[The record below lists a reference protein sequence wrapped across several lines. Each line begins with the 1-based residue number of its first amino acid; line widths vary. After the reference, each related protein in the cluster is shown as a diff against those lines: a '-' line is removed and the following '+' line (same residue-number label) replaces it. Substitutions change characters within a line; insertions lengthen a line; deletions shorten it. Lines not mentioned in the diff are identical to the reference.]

1 MKFQKTALST
11 MLLTVAVA
19 MSGNVQ
25 AGDQFMA
32 AKGQS
37 QTFTSET
44 KLPDGDSRTDYK
56 LIGGWDH
63 SDYGSEDSLDHA
75 GINTDIT
82 LTSGS
87 YDEIVGGNH
96 VRNTKSSQTSPV
108 MSIGNTKVTISG
120 GSLEYAVGGSKAST
134 SGGTDLINGRV
145 EMVVSGDANI
155 SKKLVGGNYVKNS
168 SAQGAG
174 ATPDKG
180 GESVVGDIDL
190 TLQGG
195 TFEGMVIGGSF
206 AENYTEKS
214 GEGFA
219 MKLTTQ
225 TGKINTTVTG
235 GTYNGDVVGGSA
247 ASGKNSAVQNE
258 SSSLIISLTGDGTLA
273 FKKDTRIVGGNFV
286 SGESTSSLTTGNAGV
301 VIDGNGNLDVASNI
315 VGGDLIE
322 QHSLGNVGASS
333 KIQGTSSVTISA
345 ANFSTSEEIIGG
357 SYVHAAGGTTERPAA
372 AQVGSTR
379 VEISAGTI
387 GGNVI
392 GGGKVNVSEL
402 EGHANETYAI
412 SHVGTANVLISG
424 GTINGAVIG
433 GGNAKARAGL
443 DGGADVD
450 AVNIEITGGEINGGV
465 IGGGMAYNYD
475 ASNGSTLT
483 AKTGS
488 SSIEISNAVVSGF
501 QYDSGIDNTVK
512 FANTAIIAGGIAYDK
527 KTASDNTDLVD
538 AETQTTSIRVLNSTV
553 KGNVYGGGYAH
564 GNNAAANTN
573 TAQMSFVDTE
583 IQGDVSTGGLVE
595 NDSAVANVKT
605 AALSMRDTIVTGNL
619 VLGGD
624 NAGADR
630 VTSAEFTG
638 VNTAKELTGKAD
650 SYTFNATEE
659 NGTEAI
665 LDVSGTIDAAG
676 SMVDVN
682 TNSAHTVI
690 TGENATMSVDKDTK
704 LTVHSTF
711 ADTAYSFDE
720 GDSLGQLIY
729 TTKGLTVGDEVLSGT
744 MTTNENAKVLSET
757 LLGSVAFVNQ
767 GAEFIADE
775 GMDAIVSAAKDGRFT
790 AFGAMQ
796 GGRSSYETGSHVSV
810 WGVSLAAGTAGK
822 VGNMTMAGF
831 IEAGWG
837 RSDPSVSGA
846 SGDGDHDYY
855 GVGGAV
861 RYDFESPF
869 YLDGSLRIGSSST
882 EFDGEFSGTK
892 AEYDADSLYVTAH
905 VGGGY
910 VFDLSSTLAMDLYGR
925 YMFTYLEGDE
935 VGLHTGSGEK
945 LDMDDTTA
953 HTVRL
958 GFSLLGNC
966 TPEVA
971 WHAGLAYEHVFD
983 GDAESTLLVGGSR
996 ASLDT
1001 PTLEG
1006 NSGIVDVGF
1015 RYQPGGASDPWTF
1028 GVNLKGYVGDRQGV
1042 TGSFNALYTF

>member
-25 AGDQFMA
+25 AGDKFMA
-32 AKGQS
+32 ANGQS
-37 QTFTSET
+37 QTFTSATE
-44 KLPDGDSRTDYK
+44 LPDGDPSTNYK

-63 SDYGSEDSLDHA
+63 SGYGSEDSLDHA
-75 GINTDIT
+75 GINTDIR

-134 SGGTDLINGRV
+134 SGGTNLINGRV
-145 EMVVSGDANI
+145 EMVVSGVANI

-195 TFEGMVIGGSF
+195 TFGGMVIGGSF
-206 AENYTEKS
+206 AENYTDKS
-214 GEGFA
+214 EEGFA
-219 MKLTTQ
+219 MKLSTQ

-235 GTYNGDVVGGSA
+235 GKYNGDVVGGSA

-258 SSSLIISLTGDGTLA
+258 SSSLTISLAGDETPT
-273 FKKDTRIVGGNFV
+273 FTNDKRIVGGNFV
-286 SGESTSSLTTGNAGV
+286 SGENVSSRTKGDTGV
-301 VIDGNGNLDVASNI
+301 VIDGNGKLLVASNI

-357 SYVHAAGGTTERPAA
+357 SYVHAAGGTEERPAD

-392 GGGKVNVSEL
+392 GGGKVNISEL
-402 EGHANETYAI
+402 QGHADETYAE

-443 DGGADVD
+443 DGSADVD
-450 AVNIEITGGEINGGV
+450 AVNIEITGG
-465 IGGGMAYNYD
+465 
-475 ASNGSTLT
+475 
-483 AKTGS
+483 
-488 SSIEISNAVVSGF
+488 SGF
-501 QYDSGIDNTVK
+501 QYDSGIDDTVK
-512 FANTAIIAGGIAYDK
+512 FAETAIIAGGIAYDK
-527 KTASDNTDLVD
+527 KTVADEKYVD
-538 AETQTTSIRVLNSTV
+538 AETQTTSITVLNSIV

-564 GNNAAANTN
+564 GNNATANTN
-573 TAQMSFVDTE
+573 TAQMSFVDTK
-583 IQGDVSTGGLVE
+583 IQGNVSTGGLVGD
-595 NDSAVANVKT
+595 DSAVANVKT
-605 AALSMRDTIVTGNL
+605 AALSMRDTSVTGDL

-624 NAGADR
+624 HAGAAK

-638 VNTAKELTGKAD
+638 VNTAQELTGKAD

-659 NGTEAI
+659 NGTKAI
-665 LDVSGTIDAAG
+665 LDVSGTIDAVG

-682 TNSAHTVI
+682 TNSAHTII
-690 TGENATMSVDKDTK
+690 TGENAKMSVDKDTK

-720 GDSLGQLIY
+720 EDSLGQLIY
-729 TTKGLTVGDEVLSGT
+729 TTKGLTAGDEVLSGMT
-744 MTTNENAKVLSET
+744 TTNENAKVLSET

-892 AEYDADSLYVTAH
+892 AKYDADSLYVTAH

-910 VFDLSSTLAMDLYGR
+910 VFDLNSTLAMDLYGR

>member
-25 AGDQFMA
+25 AGDKFMA
-32 AKGQS
+32 ANGQS
-37 QTFTSET
+37 QTFTSATE
-44 KLPDGDSRTDYK
+44 LPDGDPSTNYK

-63 SDYGSEDSLDHA
+63 SGYGPEDSLDHA

-96 VRNTKSSQTSPV
+96 VRNTESSQTSPV

-134 SGGTDLINGRV
+134 SGGTNLINGRV
-145 EMVVSGDANI
+145 EMVVSGGATI
-155 SKKLVGGNYVKNS
+155 SENLVGGNYVKNS
-168 SAQGAG
+168 SIQNTG
-174 ATPDKG
+174 ATPDQD

-195 TFEGMVIGGSF
+195 TFGGMVIGGSF
-206 AENYTEKS
+206 AHNYTDKS
-214 GEGFA
+214 EEGFA
-219 MKLTTQ
+219 MELSTR
-225 TGKINTTVTG
+225 TGKIDTTVTG

-247 ASGKNSAVQNE
+247 AIGKNSSVENE
-258 SSSLIISLTGDGTLA
+258 SSSLTISLAGDETPT
-273 FKKDTRIVGGNFV
+273 FTNDKRIVGGNFV
-286 SGESTSSLTTGNAGV
+286 SGENVSSLTKGDTGV
-301 VIDGNGNLDVASNI
+301 VIDGNGKLDVASNI

-357 SYVHAAGGTTERPAA
+357 SYVHAAGGTEKRPAA

-392 GGGKVNVSEL
+392 GGGKVNISEL
-402 EGHANETYAI
+402 QGHADETYAE
-412 SHVGTANVLISG
+412 SHVGTAKVLISG
-424 GTINGAVIG
+424 GTITGAVIG

-443 DGGADVD
+443 DGSADVD
-450 AVNIEITGGEINGGV
+450 AVNIEITGGKINGGV

-475 ASNGSTLT
+475 ASNGSRLT
-483 AKTGS
+483 AKTTS
-488 SSIEISNAVVSGF
+488 SSIVISNAEVSGF

-512 FANTAIIAGGIAYDK
+512 FAETAIIAGGIAYDK
-527 KTASDNTDLVD
+527 KTVDDEKYVD
-538 AETQTTSIRVLNSTV
+538 AETQTTSITVLNSIVT
-553 KGNVYGGGYAH
+553 GNVYGGGYAH
-564 GNNAAANTN
+564 GNNATANTN
-573 TAQMSFVDTE
+573 TAQMSFVDTK
-583 IQGDVSTGGLVE
+583 IQGDVSTGGLVGD
-595 NDSAVANVKT
+595 DSAVANVKT
-605 AALSMRDTIVTGNL
+605 AALSMRDTSVTGKL

-624 NAGADR
+624 NAGAAQ

-638 VNTAKELTGKAD
+638 VNTAAQLTGKAD

-659 NGTEAI
+659 NGTKAI
-665 LDVSGTIDAAG
+665 LDVSDTIDATG

-682 TNSAHTVI
+682 TNSAHTII
-690 TGENATMSVDKDTK
+690 TGEKATMSVDKDTK

-720 GDSLGQLIY
+720 GSLGQLIY
-729 TTKGLTVGDEVLSGT
+729 TTKGLTAGDEVLSGT
-744 MTTNENAKVLSET
+744 TTTNENAKVLSET

-892 AEYDADSLYVTAH
+892 AKYDADSLYVTAH

-910 VFDLSSTLAMDLYGR
+910 VFDLNSTLAMDLYGR

>member
-1 MKFQKTALST
+1 MKFKKTALST

-32 AKGQS
+32 ANGQS

-44 KLPDGDSRTDYK
+44 KLPDGGSSTNYK

-63 SDYGSEDSLDHA
+63 SGYGSEDSLDHA

-134 SGGTDLINGRV
+134 SGGTKLINGRV
-145 EMVVSGDANI
+145 EMVVSGGANI

-168 SAQGAG
+168 SAQDAG

-180 GESVVGDIDL
+180 GESVVGDIVL
-190 TLQGG
+190 KLQGG
-195 TFEGMVIGGSF
+195 KFEDMVIGGSF
-206 AENYTEKS
+206 AENYTPTS
-214 GEGFA
+214 GEDFA

-247 ASGKNSAVQNE
+247 AIGKNSSVENE
-258 SSSLIISLTGDGTLA
+258 SSSLTISLAGDGNPT
-273 FKKDTRIVGGNFV
+273 FKKATRIVGGNFV
-286 SGESTSSLTTGNAGV
+286 SGENVSSLTTVDTGV
-301 VIDGNGNLDVASNI
+301 VIDGNGTLEVATNI

-345 ANFSTSEEIIGG
+345 KNFSTSEEIIGG

-379 VEISAGTI
+379 VEISDGTI

-402 EGHANETYAI
+402 QGHANETYAR

-443 DGGADVD
+443 DGSADVD

-488 SSIEISNAVVSGF
+488 SSIVISNADVSGF
-501 QYDSGIDNTVK
+501 QYDSGIDDTVE
-512 FANTAIIAGGIAYDK
+512 FAGTAIIAGGIAYDK
-527 KTASDNTDLVD
+527 KTVAGETDYVD
-538 AETQTTSIRVLNSTV
+538 AETQTTSITVLHSTV
-553 KGNVYGGGYAH
+553 KGDVYGGGYAH
-564 GNNAAANTN
+564 GNNATANTN
-573 TAQMSFVDTE
+573 TTQMSFVDTKIE
-583 IQGDVSTGGLVE
+583 GDVSTGGLVGD
-595 NDSAVANVKT
+595 NSAVAKVET
-605 AALSMRDTIVTGNL
+605 AALSMRDTSVTGNL
-619 VLGGD
+619 LLGGG
-624 NAGADR
+624 NAGAER

-638 VNTAKELTGKAD
+638 VNTANGLTGKAD

-659 NGTEAI
+659 NGTKAI
-665 LDVSGTIDAAG
+665 LDVSGTIGTIDAAG

-682 TNSAHTVI
+682 TNSAHTII

-704 LTVHSTF
+704 LTVHTTF

-720 GDSLGQLIY
+720 EDSLGQLIY
-729 TTKGLTVGDEVLSGT
+729 TTKGLTAGDEVLSGT
-744 MTTNENAKVLSET
+744 TTTNENAKVLSET

-910 VFDLSSTLAMDLYGR
+910 VFDLNS
-925 YMFTYLEGDE
+925 
-935 VGLHTGSGEK
+935 TGSGEK

>member
-32 AKGQS
+32 ANGQS
-37 QTFTSET
+37 ETFTSATE
-44 KLPDGDSRTDYK
+44 LPDGDPSTNYK

-63 SDYGSEDSLDHA
+63 SGYGSEDSLDHA
-75 GINTDIT
+75 GINTDIK

-134 SGGTDLINGRV
+134 SGGTNLINGRV
-145 EMVVSGDANI
+145 EMVVSGDASI

-180 GESVVGDIDL
+180 GESVVGDIVL

-195 TFEGMVIGGSF
+195 TFEDMVIGGSF
-206 AENYTEKS
+206 AENYTPTSED
-214 GEGFA
+214 GFA
-219 MKLTTQ
+219 MELTTR
-225 TGKINTTVTG
+225 TGKIDTTVTG

-258 SSSLIISLTGDGTLA
+258 SSSLTISLTGDGNPT
-273 FKKDTRIVGGNFV
+273 FKKATRIVGGNFV
-286 SGESTSSLTTGNAGV
+286 SGENASSLTTGDAGV
-301 VIDGNGNLDVASNI
+301 VIDGNGKLEVATNI

-357 SYVHAAGGTTERPAA
+357 SYVHAAGGTEKRPAD

-392 GGGKVNVSEL
+392 GGGKVNISEL
-402 EGHANETYAI
+402 QGHADETYAK

-443 DGGADVD
+443 DGSADVD
-450 AVNIEITGGEINGGV
+450 AVNIEITGGKINGGV

-475 ASNGSTLT
+475 ASNGSKLT
-483 AKTGS
+483 AKTGR
-488 SSIEISNAVVSGF
+488 SSIVISNADVSGF
-501 QYDSGIDNTVK
+501 QYDSGIDDTVK

-527 KTASDNTDLVD
+527 QTVSGNTDLVD
-538 AETQTTSIRVLNSTV
+538 AETQTTSITVLNSTV
-553 KGNVYGGGYAH
+553 EGDVYGGGDAH
-564 GNNAAANTN
+564 GNNATANTH
-573 TAQMSFVDTE
+573 TTQMSFVDTTIE
-583 IQGDVSTGGLVE
+583 GDVSTGGLVGD
-595 NDSAVANVKT
+595 DSAVANVET
-605 AALSMRDTIVTGNL
+605 AALSMRDTSVTGNL

-659 NGTEAI
+659 NGTKAI
-665 LDVSGTIDAAG
+665 LDVSGTIEAAG

-682 TNSAHTVI
+682 TNSAHTII
-690 TGENATMSVDKDTK
+690 TGEKATMSVDKDTK

-720 GDSLGQLIY
+720 RASLGQLIY
-729 TTKGLTVGDEVLSGT
+729 TTKGLTAGDEVLSGT
-744 MTTNENAKVLSET
+744 TTTNENAKVLSET

-910 VFDLSSTLAMDLYGR
+910 VFDLNSTLAMDLYGR

-996 ASLDT
+996 EPVS
-1001 PTLEG
+1001 
-1006 NSGIVDVGF
+1006 I
-1015 RYQPGGASDPWTF
+1015 R
-1028 GVNLKGYVGDRQGV
+1028 RR
-1042 TGSFNALYTF
+1042 

>member
-32 AKGQS
+32 ANGQS

-44 KLPDGDSRTDYK
+44 KLPNGGSSTNYK

-63 SDYGSEDSLDHA
+63 SGYGSEDSLDHA

-134 SGGTDLINGRV
+134 SGGTKLINGRV
-145 EMVVSGDANI
+145 EMVVSGGATI
-155 SKKLVGGNYVKNS
+155 SENLVGGNYVKNS
-168 SAQGAG
+168 SIQDTG
-174 ATPDKG
+174 ATPDED

-195 TFEGMVIGGSF
+195 TFGGMVIGGSF
-206 AENYTEKS
+206 AQNYTNKSEKD
-214 GEGFA
+214 FA
-219 MKLTTQ
+219 MKLSTQ

-258 SSSLIISLTGDGTLA
+258 SSSLTISLAGDETPT
-273 FKKDTRIVGGNFV
+273 FTNDKRIVGGNFV
-286 SGESTSSLTTGNAGV
+286 SGENVSSLTKGDTGV
-301 VIDGNGNLDVASNI
+301 VIDGNGKLLVASNI

-357 SYVHAAGGTTERPAA
+357 SYVHAAGGTEERPAD

-387 GGNVI
+387 GDNVI
-392 GGGKVNVSEL
+392 GGGKVNISEL
-402 EGHANETYAI
+402 QGHANEKYAI

-443 DGGADVD
+443 DGSADVD
-450 AVNIEITGGEINGGV
+450 AVNIEITGGKINGGV

-475 ASNGSTLT
+475 ASNGSKLT
-483 AKTGS
+483 ATTGS
-488 SSIEISNAVVSGF
+488 SYIVISNANVSGF
-501 QYDSGIDNTVK
+501 QYDSGIDDTVE
-512 FANTAIIAGGIAYDK
+512 FADTAIIAGGIAYDK
-527 KTASDNTDLVD
+527 KTVADETDNVD
-538 AETQTTSIRVLNSTV
+538 AETLTTSITVLNSTV
-553 KGNVYGGGYAH
+553 KGDVYGGGYAH
-564 GNNAAANTN
+564 GNNAKANTN
-573 TAQMSFVDTE
+573 TTQMSFVDTTIE
-583 IQGDVSTGGLVE
+583 GDVSTGGLVG
-595 NDSAVANVKT
+595 DASAVANVET
-605 AALSMRDTIVTGNL
+605 AALSMRDTSVTGKL
-619 VLGGD
+619 VLGGS
-624 NAGADR
+624 NAGARR

-638 VNTAKELTGKAD
+638 VNTAQELTGKAD

-659 NGTEAI
+659 NGTKAI
-665 LDVSGTIDAAG
+665 LDVSGTIDAVG

-682 TNSAHTVI
+682 TNSAHTII
-690 TGENATMSVDKDTK
+690 TGENAKMSVDKDTK

-720 GDSLGQLIY
+720 EDSLGQLIY
-729 TTKGLTVGDEVLSGT
+729 TTKGLTAGDEVLSGMT
-744 MTTNENAKVLSET
+744 TTNENAKVLSET

-892 AEYDADSLYVTAH
+892 AKYDAESLYVTAH

-910 VFDLSSTLAMDLYGR
+910 VFDLNSTLAMDLYGR